1 MQRAGAELGFLP
13 PVLQRRDFV
22 LLVVAF
28 SSEPGTGVSEIVS
41 SYSFMSNFFFFV
53 LFPFCLRLY

>member
-1 MQRAGAELGFLP
+1 MQLGGAELGFLP

-22 LLVVAF
+22 LFVVAF
-28 SSEPGTGVSEIVS
+28 SSEPDTGVSEIVS
-41 SYSFMSNFFFFV
+41 SYSFMSKFFFV